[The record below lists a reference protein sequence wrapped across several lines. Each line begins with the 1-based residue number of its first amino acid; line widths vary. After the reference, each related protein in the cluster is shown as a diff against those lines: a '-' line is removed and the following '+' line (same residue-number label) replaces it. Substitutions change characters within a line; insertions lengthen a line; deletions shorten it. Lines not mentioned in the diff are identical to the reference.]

1 MIKFCSHPTFS
12 KSAALVLLTSEQAK
26 AANFSSSVKTVSS
39 AVNEV
44 LKSGRFEAGK
54 GEVLPLLVGE
64 CLVVLFGLGKENDL
78 TMTSL
83 RVLLR
88 RAFMFGYFKK
98 AVAIEVVLHHDV
110 PDVVKAVIDAHTLGT
125 YAWKKYITRKQD
137 DKTVDLKTIHIVA
150 NFKPEYDEMEKV
162 AACANF
168 TRDLINDNA
177 DVITAEYLEKTVR
190 DILKGKTGFK
200 LEVLNRKKL
209 QQKKFGLLLAVNKG
223 ASKEP
228 RVVIV
233 QYNGGKKNDLYTAFI
248 GKGLTF
254 DSGGLNLKPSGSME
268 TMREDM
274 SGAAAVIGALKAVFD
289 LKIKKNLIF
298 AFGAAENAIDANSYK
313 PGDVFIGYSGKT
325 VEIGNTDAEGRLV
338 LADVISYVIDR
349 YKPARVIDL
358 ATLTGACV
366 VGLGR
371 DYAGLMSNNDALAA
385 AIMTSA
391 DVTDDRVWRLPMYPE
406 LKDMIKSKVADIKN
420 TSNQRGCA
428 GSMTAAEFLH
438 GFVGKTPWAHLDIA
452 GTAFVEADS
461 RMYFGHG
468 ATGYGVRLIV
478 DLVKKI

>member
-1 MIKFCSHPTFS
+1 MIKFSSRALFNKP
-12 KSAALVLLTSEQAK
+12 AALVLLTSEQSK
-26 AANFSSSVKTVSS
+26 AAKFSSSATKVSS
-39 AVNEV
+39 AVNAA
-44 LKSGRFEAGK
+44 LSSQRFEGGK

-64 CLVVLFGLGKENDL
+64 CLVVLFGLGKEKDL
-78 TMTSL
+78 TLASL

-88 RAFMFGYFKK
+88 RAFMFGYFRK
-98 AVAIEVVLHHDV
+98 AADIELVPHQDSADVIKAI
-110 PDVVKAVIDAHTLGT
+110 IDAHALGT
-125 YAWKKYITRKQD
+125 YAWKKYITRKKED
-137 DKTVDLKTIHIVA
+137 TTVENKTLHVVA
-150 NFKPEYDEMEKV
+150 AVKAEYADILKV
-162 AACANF
+162 AGCVNLA
-168 TRDLINDNA
+168 RDLVNDNA
-177 DVITAEYLEKTVR
+177 DLTTAEYLEKTVR
-190 DILKGKTGFK
+190 GILKGKSGFK
-200 LEVLNRKKL
+200 LEVLDRKKL

-223 ASKEP
+223 AAKEP

-233 QYNGGKKNDLYTAFI
+233 QYNGGKKKDPYIAFV

-274 SGAAAVIGALKAVFD
+274 SGAAAVIGALKATFE
-289 LKIKKNLIF
+289 LKIKKNIIF

-313 PGDVFIGYSGKT
+313 PGDVFVGYSGKT

-338 LADVISYVIDR
+338 LADVLSYVIDR
-349 YKPARVIDL
+349 YKPSRVVDL

-366 VGLGR
+366 VGLGK
-371 DYAGLMSNNDALAA
+371 DYAGLMSNDDELADAILA
-385 AIMTSA
+385 SA
-391 DVTDDRVWRLPMYPE
+391 QATDDRAWRLPMYPE
-406 LKDMIKSKVADIKN
+406 LKDMIKSKVADVKN

-452 GTAFVEADS
+452 GTAFVDGDS

-478 DLVKKI
+478 DLIKKS